1 MSKIKLV
8 PVPNITKRELMT
20 ALMDGRKFCIN
31 SEGVR
36 HLEIHWDDN
45 HGHSPV
51 RQGLERWNW
60 RGFKYLCELVE
71 QQWYEDPEMRGKPV
85 KVRNDEDGFWIITK
99 FIGHYPGIIHSFKC
113 DFNSYIYAEPLT
125 ASDLYQEQ
133 V

>member
-31 SEGVR
+31 SERVN
-36 HLEIHWDDN
+36 HLVIHWDEN

-60 RGFKYLCELVE
+60 RGFKYLCELAE
-71 QQWYEDPEMRGKPV
+71 QQWYEDPDMVGKVV
-85 KVRNDEDGFWIITK
+85 KVKQMKAHTWSLDYFGSWAIDGVDCFYCERDVWA
-99 FIGHYPGIIHSFKC
+99 
-113 DFNSYIYAEPLT
+113 YAEPLT
-125 ASDLYQEQ
+125 AADLYQEQ